1 MIDIGGAHGTITTA
15 DFTFRMGNNNTPNT
29 WTAAPAPSGFSV
41 RAGAGVG
48 GSDRIEITW
57 NNNDIYKKWLE
68 VIVKA
73 NANTG
78 LVQLSGA
85 AAGIGDVFMYGNA
98 AGDAGPTIPGNDDSS
113 TNATVGPPDEL
124 EVRNHYATA
133 VSNVPITNIRD
144 MNRDAIVDAND
155 ELFVR
160 GNNTTVTT
168 VTKYLTVLLAN
179 AAPEGAGD
187 TGPVASALTA
197 PSTTSGPNV
206 ELPRWLV
213 NRLESIDLNSGIAAT
228 FFHRLAEQNTP
239 GTRKLLVKADEVA
252 DALGLDDTLLDS
264 LLADL
269 GLE

>member
-1 MIDIGGAHGTITTA
+1 
-15 DFTFRMGNNNTPNT
+15 
-29 WTAAPAPSGFSV
+29 V

-85 AAGIGDVFMYGNA
+85 VAGIGDVFMYGNA
-98 AGDAGPTIPGNDDSS
+98 AGDAGPNATGNDDTA
-113 TNATVGPPDEL
+113 TNATVGSADEL
-124 EVRNHYATA
+124 EVRNHNATA
-133 VSNVPITNIRD
+133 ISNVPITSIRD
-144 MNRDAIVDAND
+144 YNRDATVDGND

-160 GNNTTVTT
+160 ANNTTVTT

-179 AAPEGAGD
+179 AAPEGAAD

-197 PSTTSGPNV
+197 PATTTSGSDGPTV
-206 ELPRWLV
+206 PRWLV
-213 NRLESIDLNSGIAAT
+213 NRLESIDLNSGIAAKL
-228 FFHRLAEQNTP
+228 FQHLADENTP
-239 GTRKLLVKADEVA
+239 AARKLLVKADAVA
-252 DALGLDDTLLDS
+252 DALDLDHSLLDN

-269 GLE
+269 FG